1 MTMGAILQKGINQA
15 PLEVLPLQYAVSL
28 LLCILVTPFESLRFE
43 FDPEFLIP
51 LLWLGLVISVVAQ
64 LLLYRLIRAGNLVNV
79 TSLFYLVPVVTAV
92 MDYCFLGNRLAPLS
106 LAGMGTILVGLLLVF
121 KQPQGKAVR
130 SEEGRK
136 RSRPAAHG

>member
-1 MTMGAILQKGINQA
+1 MTMGAILQKGINQS

-43 FDPEFLIP
+43 FDAECLIP

-79 TSLFYLVPVVTAV
+79 TSLFYLVPVVTAAL
-92 MDYCFLGNRLAPLS
+92 DFLLLGNRLASSS
-106 LAGMGTILVGLLLVF
+106 LIGMGTILLGLLLVL
-121 KQPQGKAVR
+121 KKAAV
-130 SEEGRK
+130 GR
-136 RSRPAAHG
+136 H